1 VKKEITKEQSTA
13 AAQDVKENL
22 SDNEGKVGGMLHDAR
37 VKKGY
42 KIADIAKELY
52 IRASYLE
59 AIENSCYED
68 IPEPPYGVGF
78 IRSYAEFL
86 GLNSARVVQLFK
98 EETDANAKAD
108 NVYVLEP
115 IPNRK
120 YLLISLISIIALYA
134 AWFAYNERQNMVE
147 ETVVEEN
154 MLVDNAPADSF
165 PLQVEDFA
173 TLDETVPA
181 PEGGR
186 MVIIDTTTAAPVKNV
201 PQVIVNEGNFVEPEN
216 NVPAEEA
223 PAATEPA
230 AEEAELTPAS
240 VQADAKADARIVLKV
255 NQETWVEVKDK
266 DKLWISKVLQPGEVY
281 KVPSGEGKILS
292 VGRANAVDVVI
303 DGKIVPVVTA
313 EKKIGIALDKY
324 LEANH

>member
-1 VKKEITKEQSTA
+1 
-13 AAQDVKENL
+13 
-22 SDNEGKVGGMLHDAR
+22 ML
-37 VKKGY
+37 
-42 KIADIAKELY
+42 
-52 IRASYLE
+52 
-59 AIENSCYED
+59 
-68 IPEPPYGVGF
+68 F
-78 IRSYAEFL
+78 RSYAEFL

-115 IPNRK
+115 QSEATIPNRK

-186 MVIIDTTTAAPVKNV
+186 MVIIDTTTAAPVENV